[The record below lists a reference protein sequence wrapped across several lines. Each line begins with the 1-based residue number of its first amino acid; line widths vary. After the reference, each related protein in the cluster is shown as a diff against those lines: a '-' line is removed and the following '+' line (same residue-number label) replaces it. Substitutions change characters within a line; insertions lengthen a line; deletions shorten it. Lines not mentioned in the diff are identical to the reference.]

1 LKFPLQSA
9 GPIILPCVLTGPKAA
24 QKADLLLDTGAEYC
38 SITTWLATNLGYDLD
53 AQLRKVAIITANGS
67 IHVPSVLVT
76 EVRVGSAYAQH
87 VAVTCQNIPEM
98 PEVEGFIGLNFLR
111 RCRTVIDY
119 QKQVLVLVRFKIHT

>member
-9 GPIILPCVLTGPKAA
+9 GPIILPCALTGPKAV

-38 SITTWLATNLGYDLD
+38 SITTWLATNLGYDLN
-53 AQLRKVAIITANGS
+53 AQLRKVTIITANGS
-67 IHVPSVLVT
+67 VRVPSVLVT
-76 EVRVGSAYAQH
+76 EIHIGSAYAQH
-87 VAVTCQNIPEM
+87 VAVTCQDIPEM

-119 QKQVLVLVRFKIHT
+119 QKHVLDLVRFKN